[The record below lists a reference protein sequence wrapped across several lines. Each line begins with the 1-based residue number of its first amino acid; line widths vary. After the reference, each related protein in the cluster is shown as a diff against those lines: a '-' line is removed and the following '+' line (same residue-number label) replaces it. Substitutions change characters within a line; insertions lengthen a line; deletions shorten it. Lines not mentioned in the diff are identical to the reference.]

1 MRRFCF
7 LQVICIY
14 LAKFGISNLQTMYKT
29 TFHWLVAT
37 FWLIII
43 SQPVSAQTKELSL
56 DVIFKSRV
64 LRAKSPGTL
73 IPLSD
78 GLHYI
83 KKDRDTLWKYEYSTG
98 KKDGF
103 ICVFSDIKDNEGKIL
118 DPDDFTLSSDG
129 SNMLI
134 TTAPEAI
141 YRHSTKADYYIFNVH
156 NKTTQRLSEGGKQR
170 LAEFSPDGKK
180 VAFIRDNNLFVK
192 DLTHDVET
200 ALTHDGQINQI
211 IYGTTDWV
219 YEEEFSFTKG
229 FQWSPDGRWLAYYR
243 FDESKVKEFS
253 MPMYGN
259 LYPEEYR
266 YKYPKAGEDNSVV
279 DIWVYDFLTGKS
291 MKMNTGSENDQYLP
305 RMLWADNSGWL
316 AVQRLNRLQNHLEIL
331 LFDPSTG
338 NGRVVYEEQ
347 NKWYIEI
354 TDDMNFL
361 PGGKQFLI
369 TSQKSGYNHIYLI
382 STEGKPEKQLTK
394 GSWEVEQILGYS
406 ASRNMVYFKA
416 AYSSPLHR
424 EICSVDLKGRMKVIA
439 GMPGTNNALFDP
451 TFKWFLKTWSDANT
465 PPVYSIC
472 DANGK
477 EIRKLEDNTSL
488 KAQMEEWGIQPREFF
503 TFKTEQGV
511 ELNGWM
517 IKPANYQPDKTYP
530 VLVYLYG
537 GPGSQTVTNSWGG
550 GQLWYQMLAQKG
562 IWVVSVD
569 NRGTGFRGEE
579 FRKMTYGQLGKY
591 ETEDQI
597 ELAKY
602 LIHRGIAEP
611 GKIGIFG
618 WSYGG
623 FMTSLCMTK
632 GAEFF
637 NVGIAV
643 APVTNWRFYDN
654 IYTERYM
661 GLPKDNPSGYDDN
674 SPINH
679 VDKLKGKFLLIHG
692 TADDNVHF
700 QNSVEM
706 VTALINA
713 NKQFQTMY
721 YPNSNHGIY
730 TGRNTTYHLYTLMTQ
745 FLLDH
750 LSK

>member
-1 MRRFCF
+1 MRKNIFHLLLPIYLF
-7 LQVICIY
+7 VMWGLQVS
-14 LAKFGISNLQTMYKT
+14 G
-29 TFHWLVAT
+29 
-37 FWLIII
+37 
-43 SQPVSAQTKELSL
+43 QTKELSL
-56 DVIFKSRV
+56 DVIFKSRE
-64 LRAKSPGTL
+64 LRAKGPGAI
-73 IPLSD
+73 IPLRD
-78 GLHYI
+78 GIHYL
-83 KKDRDTLWKYEYSTG
+83 KNDRDTLWKYKYSTG
-98 KKDGF
+98 KKDGYLL
-103 ICVFSDIKDNEGKIL
+103 VFSDIKDAEGKVIE
-118 DPDDFTLSSDG
+118 PDDFTF
-129 SNMLI
+129 SNDETQMLI
-134 TTAPEAI
+134 ATETEAI
-141 YRHSTKADYYIFNVH
+141 YRHSDKSVYYIYDLAQ
-156 NKTTQRLSEGGKQR
+156 KQTRRLSEGGKQR
-170 LAEFSPDGKK
+170 LAEFSPDGKN
-180 VAFIRDNNLFVK
+180 VAFVRDNNLYIK
-192 DLTHDVET
+192 NLTNGTET
-200 ALTHDGQINQI
+200 AITDDGKINSI

-229 FQWSPDGRWLAYYR
+229 FFWSPDGSRLAYYR

-253 MPMYGN
+253 MPMYGS
-259 LYPEEYR
+259 LYPEEYS

-279 DIWVYDFLTGKS
+279 DIFVYDIQAGKS
-291 MKMNTGSENDQYLP
+291 VKMNTGSENDQYLP
-305 RMLWADNSGWL
+305 RMMWADNSGLL

-331 LFDPSTG
+331 LYNPVTG
-338 NGRVVYEEQ
+338 DGRLVYEE
-347 NKWYIEI
+347 KSKYYIEI
-354 TDDMNFL
+354 TDDMTFL

-369 TSQKSGYNHIYLI
+369 TSQKSGFNHIYLI
-382 STEGKPEKQLTK
+382 STDGKPEVQLTR
-394 GSWEVEQILGYS
+394 GNWEVEQILGYNP
-406 ASRNMVYFKA
+406 ARKNVFFKA
-416 AYSSPLHR
+416 AYSSPLNR

-439 GMPGTNNALFDP
+439 GIPGTNSAQFDP
-451 TFKWFLKTWSDANT
+451 TYKWFLKTWSDANT

-477 EIRKLEDNTSL
+477 EIRILEDNAAL
-488 KAQMEEWGIQPREFF
+488 KGKMQEWGLQPREFF
-503 TFKTEQGV
+503 TFKTSQGV

-517 IKPANYQPDKTYP
+517 IRPAGFDPTKRYP

-562 IWVVSVD
+562 IVVVSVD

-602 LIHRGIAEP
+602 LTNEGIAEP
-611 GKIGIFG
+611 GHIGIFG

-623 FMTSLCMTK
+623 YMSSLCMTK
-632 GAEFF
+632 GSDYY

-643 APVTNWRFYDN
+643 APVTNWRYYDN

-706 VTALINA
+706 VTALVNA

-745 FLLDH
+745 FLLDN
-750 LSK
+750 LMK